1 MSNVF
6 PQFVGRDTAVWGT
19 YGKGGVEHCAG
30 TCPLHRFAWKKLID
44 CDTEHL
50 QAILRTQHQ
59 IVGHYYTDYIHSILK
74 ERGVK
79 PEKFSVDAA
88 NKLFAAISRAQ
99 KYVSKAD

>member
-6 PQFVGRDTAVWGT
+6 PQFVGRDTAMWGT
-19 YGKGGVEHCAG
+19 FGKGGVEHCGG
-30 TCPLHRFAWKKLID
+30 TCPLHQLKWKRLVD

-74 ERGVK
+74 DRGVK
-79 PEKFSVDAA
+79 PVKFSAEAA
-88 NKLFAAISRAQ
+88 NKLYYDLMRA
-99 KYVSKAD
+99 KTHESKAD